1 MKLSEVSGK
10 NPLDKKVPEVSAS
23 RSCSGEHVIQSS
35 AASPGWPRTKQYE
48 MSTMVD
54 VVQDVVHRPTLLRG
68 FFFFFLL
75 NVA

>member
-54 VVQDVVHRPTLLRG
+54 VVHRPTSLR
-68 FFFFFLL
+68 FFFSLL